1 MKMRGFH
8 FHEAMDKLIQSFL
21 SPYFL
26 LPVVLVGVVS
36 FLHPVQTSFMTG
48 MSGVQVAFSSS
59 IFAVCLVSA
68 ASGARFF
75 SCFWGAGWFRSTL
88 LLPVR
93 RSAGFWQVLLAQM
106 FFTALI
112 LIMTWTAVV
121 AALFGEPMSGVF
133 PTVCA
138 GLALVVWTS
147 GLAALAGLLTTPVA
161 ASMLAASVAGYS
173 MIPLVDPGS
182 TLFSPSLSIT
192 AVAMP
197 SPDGAGWPATGDILL
212 LLGEGFGFICLA
224 ALLFHVSLRMGMGK
238 GTNRQ

>member
-1 MKMRGFH
+1 MRCFH
-8 FHEAMDKLIQSFL
+8 FHEAMEKLIQSFL

-36 FLHPVQTSFMTG
+36 FLHPVQTSYMTG
-48 MSGVQVAFSSS
+48 LSVLQVAFSSS

-75 SCFWGAGWFRSTL
+75 SCFWGADWFRSTL

-93 RSAGFWQVLLAQM
+93 RSSGFWQVLLAQM
-106 FFTALI
+106 FFSALLLVLTWAAVAAALI
-112 LIMTWTAVV
+112 R
-121 AALFGEPMSGVF
+121 EPMGGVF

-161 ASMLAASVAGYS
+161 ASILAASVAGYS

-182 TLFSPSLSIT
+182 TLFSPSLSMT
-192 AVAMP
+192 AMAMP
-197 SPDGAGWPATGDILL
+197 SPDGAGWPAAGDILL
-212 LLGEGFGFICLA
+212 LLGQGLGFVCLA
-224 ALLFHVSLRMGMGK
+224 MLLYHFSLRMGI
-238 GTNRQ
+238 GTNRR